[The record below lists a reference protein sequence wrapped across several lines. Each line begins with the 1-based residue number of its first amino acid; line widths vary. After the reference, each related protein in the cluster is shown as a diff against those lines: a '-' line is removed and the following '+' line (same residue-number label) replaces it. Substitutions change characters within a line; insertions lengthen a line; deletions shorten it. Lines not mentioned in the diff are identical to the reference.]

1 MQTELIVSRL
11 DTPIGDLIIAQDG
24 KTVVICE
31 FADHDSRVARQLGRY
46 YGGAHV
52 KNGPCDA
59 QIVAQFTAY
68 FGGDSEALQ
77 YLNTAPEGT
86 AYEKQVWAYL
96 KTIPAGNTTS
106 YGAMAKQLASSPRA
120 VGRANGRNPVALIH
134 PCHRVIGADGSLT
147 GYAGGLN
154 RKEWLLQHE
163 GALLPL

>member
-1 MQTELIVSRL
+1 MQAELIVSKL
-11 DTPIGDLIIAQDG
+11 DTPIGDLIIVQDG

-46 YGGAHV
+46 YGGTHV
-52 KNGPCDA
+52 KNGPCDT
-59 QIVAQFTAY
+59 QIAAQFAAY

-77 YLNTAPEGT
+77 RLDTAPEGT
-86 AYEKQVWAYL
+86 VYEKQVWAHL

-134 PCHRVIGADGSLT
+134 PCHRVIGADGNLT